1 MGRSW
6 VLCEGGC
13 RVSNVAKF
21 GDFRRLVVEVLQWSV
36 GVGSFEEEVGLDGR
50 LLWFFL
56 GLLGFSPPVEC
67 TRERGRSGVC
77 SGWLPSGFLPQVWF
91 VGFLPLGFSDCLSSC
106 PWQKPRPRFAG
117 GWRCAGA
124 AGLAMVCCRLGVGW
138 WLKKK
143 GGRQRGEGCC
153 NRRRRE
159 RNKRRRR
166 NRKEEERRKERKK
179 KRKKNS

>member
-1 MGRSW
+1 M
-6 VLCEGGC
+6 L
-13 RVSNVAKF
+13 
-21 GDFRRLVVEVLQWSV
+21 EVLKRKLGWMAGCSGFFWDCLAVLFRWSAHERE
-36 GVGSFEEEVGLDGR
+36 GAPGSVLDG
-50 LLWFFL
+50 LLWSSPT
-56 GLLGFSPPVEC
+56 GLV
-67 TRERGRSGVC
+67 
-77 SGWLPSGFLPQVWF
+77 F
-91 VGFLPLGFSDCLSSC
+91 VGFLPLGFSDCLLSC

-166 NRKEEERRKERKK
+166 NRKEEERRKVRKK
-179 KRKKNS
+179 KRKKLICDFPFFDLFQGKLFLIFFFLFIITLLNLLMVFFF